1 MTKAEAEKMI
11 DEMLLC
17 QRLLCCSRF
26 EKKQKERRLQKNV
39 EMANT
44 SVQLIKDS
52 QFDMSVFKE
61 QLSKML
67 EDDSKMSALTRCA
80 ECGPVTIIQVMTNQ
94 NTAPRTTDQ
103 SHCDNNTG
111 TTGDRQDNDC
121 GSSGA
126 EQCGQW

>member
-1 MTKAEAEKMI
+1 MKCCFVR
-11 DEMLLC
+11 DS
-17 QRLLCCSRF
+17 CSRF

-67 EDDSKMSALTRCA
+67 EDDSKKRR
-80 ECGPVTIIQVMTNQ
+80 G
-94 NTAPRTTDQ
+94 R
-103 SHCDNNTG
+103 
-111 TTGDRQDNDC
+111 
-121 GSSGA
+121 
-126 EQCGQW
+126 